1 MAKEKKTVEIPEEP
15 TYETMN
21 VNGDEYFTTYSR
33 KFMTRKAYRPHNP
46 MQAMAFIPGTIN
58 KIFVKEGSFV
68 KKGDKLLVLEAMK
81 MKNIL
86 VAEADGVVKAINCD
100 VGSVVSKDIILV
112 ELEQPEPHEDKESQ
126 A

>member
-1 MAKEKKTVEIPEEP
+1 MVKEKKIIEKPEDPSYEII
-15 TYETMN
+15 N
-21 VNGDEYFTTYSR
+21 VGGDEYFTTYSR
-33 KFMTRKAYRPHNP
+33 KFMARKAYRPHNP

-58 KIFVKEGSFV
+58 KIFVKEGSSV

-100 VGSVVSKDIILV
+100 VGSVVSKDIVLI
-112 ELEQPEPHEDKESQ
+112 ELGQPEPQEEKKPQ
-126 A
+126 V